1 MNVFMMRRMRHPF
14 LLSTLCAFVFLM
26 LSVSPSTAADKPNIL
41 LIVADDPHMLE
52 LQK

>member
-1 MNVFMMRRMRHPF
+1 MKLIF
-14 LLSTLCAFVFLM
+14 LLRTLCALVFLM
-26 LSVSPSTAADKPNIL
+26 LSVSPSTAADKPNFL

>member
-1 MNVFMMRRMRHPF
+1 MKRTS

-41 LIVADDPHMLE
+41 LIVADDHHMLE